1 VKYFVTGATGFI
13 GGRVARRLLAAGH
26 TVTILARDP
35 AKAGDLAALGA
46 SVHQGDI
53 TDRSS
58 LRAPMAGA
66 DGVFHIAAWYKI
78 GARDS
83 TPAAAI
89 NVEGTRNVLE
99 TMKELGIPK
108 GVYTSTLAV
117 NDDTRGVL
125 VDETYRA
132 ARSSLS
138 EYSRTK
144 WIAHYEVAEPMMRAG
159 LPLIVAVSGLVY
171 GPGDTS
177 AAGATLEQYL
187 TRRLPLTPQRTA
199 FCWAHVDDVAHAH
212 VLAMD
217 KGRAGESYII
227 AGPVH
232 TLVDA
237 LALAERITGIPAP
250 RWHPG
255 PAAMRVMGQVMS
267 LVGAVVPLPETFTG
281 EMLRGMAG
289 ATYIGS
295 NAKARRD
302 LGYDPRTLEAGLR
315 ETLASDMERLGL
327 RTPAAAR

>member
-1 VKYFVTGATGFI
+1 VRYFVTGATGFI

-26 TVTILARDP
+26 SVTLLARDP
-35 AKAGDLAALGA
+35 AKAREIAALGA

-53 TDRSS
+53 TDKST
-58 LRAPMAGA
+58 LRAPMTGV
-66 DGVFHIAAWYKI
+66 DGVFHIAGWYKI
-78 GARDS
+78 GAHNS
-83 TPAAAI
+83 TPAQTI
-89 NVEGTRNVLE
+89 NVDGTRNVLE
-99 TMKELGIPK
+99 TMKELRIPK

-132 ARSSLS
+132 APSSLS

-144 WIAHYEVAEPMMRAG
+144 WIAHFEVAEPMMRAG
-159 LPLIVAVSGLVY
+159 LPLVVVMSGLVY

-187 TRRLPLTPQRTA
+187 TRRLPLSPQRTA

-212 VLAMD
+212 MLAMD
-217 KGRAGESYII
+217 KGRAGETYII
-227 AGPVH
+227 AGPAH
-232 TLVDA
+232 TLIDA

-250 RWHPG
+250 RLHPG
-255 PAAMRVMGQVMS
+255 PAAMRVMGEIMS
-267 LVGAVVPLPETFTG
+267 LVGTVVPLPETFSG

-302 LGYDPRTLEAGLR
+302 LGYDPRPLEEGLR
-315 ETLASDMERLGL
+315 ETLAVDMERLGL
-327 RTPAAAR
+327 RMPVAAR